1 VPLVIR
7 VTYNTIAPVKAM
19 SSLLTLRKFKPS
31 MISQC
36 IRRTRISS
44 LLSSSIPAPAPRLD
58 PRLLL
63 GARVISSRQ
72 AAPQQTSTGPAGHN
86 ELYAVAD
93 FCLTAVG
100 TGQPSVSAYIAQCQ
114 RVLEKSGLVHKMHGF
129 GTNIEGPWAKV
140 SQAIY
145 DCHAAVHKMGV
156 PRITTDIRIGTRT
169 DRGITGQVNLNE
181 AKVRR
186 VEEIL
191 ARSGSG

>member
-1 VPLVIR
+1 M
-7 VTYNTIAPVKAM
+7 N
-19 SSLLTLRKFKPS
+19 
-31 MISQC
+31 ISQC

-44 LLSSSIPAPAPRLD
+44 LLLSSIPAPA

-72 AAPQQTSTGPAGHN
+72 AAPQQTSTGPALDTAGRN
-86 ELYAVAD
+86 ELYTVAD

-100 TGQPSVSAYIAQCQ
+100 TGQPSVSEYIAQCQ
-114 RVLEKSGLVHKMHGF
+114 RVLEKSGLVYKMHGF

-169 DRGITGQVNLNE
+169 DREITGQVNLNE